1 MTGKSDASSRASSGF
16 EGEVSGLGLTD
27 IIQMNARNAFSG
39 SIRVQNGQ
47 LSGAV
52 FFRDGDVVHAEQGP
66 LTGEDAFAEIVS
78 WQGGRFSVEPN
89 VVTALRTI
97 NKRTEHLLLD
107 AHRVF
112 DERRARGEPPGGARA
127 AAEAGK
133 RPGIE
138 SAVDLAKGVP
148 DVTNAVL
155 LTRAGARVG
164 VQGYEGE
171 VLSGQALFVGL
182 FANELGAAF
191 DAGELR
197 AALVE
202 GTRRHLLLFN
212 SKTHSLGVHA
222 RPEADAGAVDA
233 ALRTALARG
242 K

>member
-1 MTGKSDASSRASSGF
+1 MA
-16 EGEVSGLGLTD
+16 VS
-27 IIQMNARNAFSG
+27 I
-39 SIRVQNGQ
+39 
-47 LSGAV
+47 
-52 FFRDGDVVHAEQGP
+52 HAEQGA

-89 VVTALRTI
+89 VFTALRTI

-112 DERRARGEPPGGARA
+112 DERRARGELPAASRGAA
-127 AAEAGK
+127 DPK

-138 SAVDLAKGVP
+138 SAVDLAKSVP

-182 FANELGAAF
+182 FASELGAAF

-202 GTRRHLLLFN
+202 GTRRHLLVFN

-242 K
+242 KS

>member
-1 MTGKSDASSRASSGF
+1 MTGKSDAPSRASPGF
-16 EGEVSGLGLTD
+16 EGEVAGLGLTD
-27 IIQMNARNAFSG
+27 IIQMNARNGFSG
-39 SIRVQNGQ
+39 SIRVQNGP

-52 FFRDGDVVHAEQGP
+52 FFRDGDVVHAEQGA
-66 LTGEDAFAEIVS
+66 LTGENAFVEIVS

-112 DERRARGEPPGGARA
+112 DERRARGELPAANLG
-127 AAEAGK
+127 AAEPK

-202 GTRRHLLLFN
+202 GTRRHLLVFN